1 MEIITPENR
10 RQLEGNLESNSQS
23 YSISRGVRFLIR
35 KTSKAFDM
43 INARTAQQTLQLAIQ
58 GERLKQLEQK
68 KQKKA
73 AIDSNEQFADI
84 EEFKRAQ
91 EAVARQAAAW
101 TRQNGVREARL
112 LSNRLTERRME
123 DFMFNWQINSVD
135 NA

>member
-1 MEIITPENR
+1 
-10 RQLEGNLESNSQS
+10 
-23 YSISRGVRFLIR
+23 
-35 KTSKAFDM
+35 M

-84 EEFKRAQ
+84 EEIKRAQ

-112 LSNRLTERRME
+112 LSNPFDR
-123 DFMFNWQINSVD
+123 
-135 NA
+135 A

>member
-1 MEIITPENR
+1 
-10 RQLEGNLESNSQS
+10 
-23 YSISRGVRFLIR
+23 
-35 KTSKAFDM
+35 
-43 INARTAQQTLQLAIQ
+43 LAIQ

-73 AIDSNEQFADI
+73 SIDSNEQFADI
-84 EEFKRAQ
+84 EKMKRAQ

-112 LSNRLTERRME
+112 LSNRLIERRME

-135 NA
+135 NE